1 MIPLLASLDPIFVW
15 TNRAEGL
22 LWISM
27 GVGIWLW
34 GRRRDARARRL
45 AVQAMIVLVLFGV
58 SDLVE
63 ATTGAWWRPWWLF
76 VWKAGCVVLLI
87 WLFARLLRGGARSG

>member
-1 MIPLLASLDPIFVW
+1 MIPLLATLDPMFVW

-22 LWISM
+22 LWLAM

-34 GRRRDARARRL
+34 GRRRDARQRRL
-45 AVQAMIVLVLFGV
+45 SAQAMIVLVLFGA
-58 SDLVE
+58 SDFVE

-76 VWKAGCVVLLI
+76 AWKAACVLLLI
-87 WLFARLLRGGARSG
+87 WVFAKLLRGGARSG